1 MTIKKIYNK
10 IELKVI
16 VFLINIWLKYQLLKL
31 FIKKNRSR

>member
-16 VFLINIWLKYQLLKL
+16 VFLINVWLKYQLLKL